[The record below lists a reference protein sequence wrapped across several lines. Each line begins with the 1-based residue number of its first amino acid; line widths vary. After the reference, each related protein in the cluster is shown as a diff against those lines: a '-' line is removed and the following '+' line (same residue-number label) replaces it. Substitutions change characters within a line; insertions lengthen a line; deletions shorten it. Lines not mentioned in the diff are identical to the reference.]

1 MSLGRLLFSM
11 SRDEKYIEKPEVISE
26 KVWKAIKKTLEE
38 FASTN
43 ADKGGFSIFF
53 DNVSEVIIEE
63 LKHLAYME
71 DIKLEYWRYGSAWH
85 PNVIHED
92 IGTLTWDKD
101 TFEFRYL
108 LKISV
113 DVMVVKLSDNDEVT
127 VKMQSLKEFMES
139 RK

>member
-63 LKHLAYME
+63 LKHLAYKE
-71 DIKLEYWRYGSAWH
+71 DIRLEYWRYGSAWH
-85 PNVIHED
+85 PNLIDED
-92 IGTLTWDKD
+92 IGVLTWDKD
-101 TFEFRYL
+101 TFNFRYPL
-108 LKISV
+108 NISV
-113 DVMVVKLSDNDEVT
+113 DIMVVKLGENDEVT
-127 VKMQSLKEFMES
+127 VKMRGLKEFMDS
-139 RK
+139 KK